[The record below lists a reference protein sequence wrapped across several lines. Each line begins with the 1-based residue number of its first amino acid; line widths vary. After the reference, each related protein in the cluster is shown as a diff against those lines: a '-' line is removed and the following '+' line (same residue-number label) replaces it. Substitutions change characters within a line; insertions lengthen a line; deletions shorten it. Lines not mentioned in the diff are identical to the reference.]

1 MFNSI
6 IRPVLAWAGACLVTT
21 FLLISVMYAISI
33 MGEGLSADEALT
45 VLMGLPVALIIS
57 GVIAAFILAVPSFVI
72 VMLLRLLRL
81 PRGWGDGIAGAALG
95 AFLVHNAQANVS
107 DGYLSQW
114 QAYAVFATIGLLAG
128 LSYWTLAGRPDVPV
142 KPI

>member
-1 MFNSI
+1 MFHTV
-6 IRPVLAWAGACLVTT
+6 IRPVLAWAGACLVATL
-21 FLLISVMYAISI
+21 LLISVMYTLSI
-33 MGEGLSADEALT
+33 IGEGVSSDEALT
-45 VLMGLPVALIIS
+45 VLMGLPVAVIIS
-57 GVIAAFILAVPSFVI
+57 GVVAAFILAVPSFVI

-107 DGYLSQW
+107 EGYLSQW

-128 LSYWTLAGRPDVPV
+128 LSYWSLAGRPDVPV